1 MQTPPSLWYVTPD
14 ALTGYPTTPR
24 TSRREFAD
32 PVSPEDGMAGSD
44 LPSGEYLLWRIKA
57 SGMAGEIVWEAELA
71 LQ

>member
-1 MQTPPSLWYVTPD
+1 
-14 ALTGYPTTPR
+14 
-24 TSRREFAD
+24 
-32 PVSPEDGMAGSD
+32 MAGSD